1 VLRLYLTI
9 LIALFVATSTWAQDA
24 GTDDEAS
31 AEAPPAEEAPA
42 AEEPAAEEEVTDEEI
57 DELLGLDE
65 EWSDAEDDDFNPTE
79 QVRFEQNIAFPVDI

>member
-1 VLRLYLTI
+1 MFRLYLTI

-24 GTDDEAS
+24 ETDDDAS
-31 AEAPPAEEAPA
+31 AEAPPAEETPAP
-42 AEEPAAEEEVTDEEI
+42 EEEVTDEEI

-65 EWSDAEDDDFNPTE
+65 DWSDAEDDDFNPTE